1 MKATIHLRLKPKGQ
15 GQFRQQVNVDLP
27 VSVLNDEDELR
38 EALIEKPVLVDGTY
52 GTDKYTSRYL
62 ELSILEVEVMQPR
75 NIEIMN
81 DFIIEKV
88 VY

>member
-15 GQFRQQVNVDLP
+15 CQFRQQVNVDLP